1 VASRTR
7 GRLIFGEGILGAMP
21 VSVGAFY
28 NPHLA
33 RATLEAHGLIQ
44 HLAMADPPRPD
55 DPHFPAIRERFV
67 LLLHDF
73 LGQLSEPLDPV
84 ALDRARRLAA
94 LYATPWAAEHLQR
107 VHTTPGDAFVDY
119 VFPPLYTED
128 LLADYVANA
137 RALREA
143 LGVPLALEPI
153 PTYLALPLP
162 TLGETEFVRR
172 FYAESGCDMLLDVSH
187 AWLSAHYAGTPPRE
201 FVAAL
206 PLERVV
212 ELHVAGV
219 ERDRDL
225 DGPWIGAAV
234 PDRELLDLAL
244 YAAERTPALRA
255 VTFDAFSSALTADA
269 LRAGVGAI
277 RDAFGLPA

>member
-1 VASRTR
+1 
-7 GRLIFGEGILGAMP
+7 MP

-33 RATLEAHGLIQ
+33 VATLDARGLIE

-73 LGQLSEPLDPV
+73 LGQLSEPLAGA

-94 LYATPWAAEHLQR
+94 LYRSPWTAEHLQR
-107 VHTTPGDAFVDY
+107 VHTTEGDAFVDY
-119 VFPPLYTED
+119 VFPPVYTTD

-143 LGVPLALEPI
+143 LGLPLVLEPI
-153 PTYLALPLP
+153 PTYLALPV
-162 TLGETEFVRR
+162 TQLGEIEFVTR
-172 FYAESGCDMLLDVSH
+172 FYAESGCGMLLDVSH
-187 AWLSAHYAGTPPRE
+187 AWLSAHYAGIAPRE

-219 ERDRDL
+219 EPDRDL
-225 DGPWIGAAV
+225 GGPWIGAAV
-234 PDRELLDLAL
+234 PDREILDLAVF
-244 YAAERTPALRA
+244 AAERAPGLRA
-255 VTFDAFSSALTADA
+255 VTFDAFSTALTAET
-269 LRAGVGAI
+269 LEAGVRAI
-277 RDAFGLPA
+277 RNAFALPA

>member
-1 VASRTR
+1 MA
-7 GRLIFGEGILGAMP
+7 I
-21 VSVGAFY
+21 SVGAFY

-33 RATLEAHGLIQ
+33 AAILDAQGLIE

-55 DPHFPAIRERFV
+55 DPHFAAIRARFV

-73 LGQLSEPLDPV
+73 LGQLSEPLEGA
-84 ALDRARRLAA
+84 ALERARTLAG
-94 LYATPWAAEHLQR
+94 LYGSPWAAEHLQR
-107 VHTTPGDAFVDY
+107 VHTTDGAAFVDY

-143 LGVPLALEPI
+143 LGLPLVLEPI
-153 PTYLALPLP
+153 PTYLALPLQQ
-162 TLGETEFVRR
+162 LGEIEFVHR
-172 FYAESGCDMLLDVSH
+172 FYAGSGCGMLLDVSH
-187 AWLSAHYAGTPPRE
+187 AWLSAYYAGVSPRE

-219 ERDRDL
+219 EPDRDL
-225 DGPWIGAAV
+225 GGPWIGAAV
-234 PDRELLDLAL
+234 PDREILDLAV
-244 YAAERTPALRA
+244 YAAGRASGLRA
-255 VTFDAFSSALTADA
+255 VTFDAFSTALTAQT

-277 RDAFGLPA
+277 RDAFGLPT

>member
-1 VASRTR
+1 MT
-7 GRLIFGEGILGAMP
+7 I
-21 VSVGAFY
+21 SVGAFY

-33 RATLEAHGLIQ
+33 AATLELRGFVQ

-55 DPHFPAIRERFV
+55 DPHFAAIRQGFV

-73 LGQLSEPLDPV
+73 LGQLSEPVDGA
-84 ALDRARRLAA
+84 ALERARHLLG
-94 LYATPWAAEHLQR
+94 LYRSPWAAEHLQR
-107 VHTTPGDAFVDY
+107 VHTTAGETFVDY
-119 VFPPLYTED
+119 VFPPVYTED

-143 LGVPLALEPI
+143 LGVPLVLEPI
-153 PTYLALPLP
+153 PTYLPLP
-162 TLGETEFVRR
+162 TPQLGEVEFVHR

-187 AWLSAHYAGTPPRE
+187 AWLSSHYAGLSPRE

-219 ERDRDL
+219 EADADL
-225 DGPWIGAAV
+225 GGPWIGAAV
-234 PDRELLDLAL
+234 PGRELLDLAL
-244 YAAERTPALRA
+244 LAAGRAPGLRA
-255 VTFDAFSSALTADA
+255 VTFDAFSSELDASA
-269 LRAGVGAI
+269 LRAGVRAI
-277 RDAFGLPA
+277 RDAFALPA

>member
-1 VASRTR
+1 MYGMA
-7 GRLIFGEGILGAMP
+7 

-33 RATLEAHGLIQ
+33 TATLEAQGLIQ

-73 LGQLSEPLDPV
+73 LGQLSEPLRGAALERARALV
-84 ALDRARRLAA
+84 ALYRS
-94 LYATPWAAEHLQR
+94 PWAAEHLQR
-107 VHTTPGDAFVDY
+107 VHTTDGDAFVDY
-119 VFPPLYTED
+119 VFPPVYTED

-143 LGVPLALEPI
+143 LGVPLVLEPI
-153 PTYLALPLP
+153 PTYLGLPLP
-162 TLGETEFVRR
+162 QLGEIEFVRR
-172 FYAESGCDMLLDVSH
+172 FYAESGCGMLLDISH
-187 AWLSAHYAGTPPRE
+187 AWLSAHYAGVPPRE
-201 FVAAL
+201 FIAAL
-206 PLERVV
+206 PLERIV

-219 ERDRDL
+219 EPDRDL
-225 DGPWIGAAV
+225 GGPWIGAAV
-234 PDRELLDLAL
+234 PDREILDLGV
-244 YAAERTPALRA
+244 YAAARAPGLRA
-255 VTFDAFSSALTADA
+255 VTFDAFSTALGADA
-269 LRAGVGAI
+269 LCAGVRAI

>member
-1 VASRTR
+1 MA
-7 GRLIFGEGILGAMP
+7 
-21 VSVGAFY
+21 VSIGAFY

-33 RATLEAHGLIQ
+33 GATLRAEGLIE

-84 ALDRARRLAA
+84 AFERARRLAG
-94 LYATPWAAEHLQR
+94 LYRTPWAAEHLQR
-107 VHTTPGDAFVDY
+107 VHTTSGDAFVDY

-137 RALREA
+137 RALRES
-143 LGVPLALEPI
+143 LGLPLVLEPI

-162 TLGETEFVRR
+162 QLGEIEFVSR
-172 FYAESGCDMLLDVSH
+172 FFAASGCGMLLDVSH
-187 AWLSAHYAGTPPRE
+187 AWLSAHYAGASPRE

-206 PLERVV
+206 PLTHVV
-212 ELHVAGV
+212 ELHVAGL
-219 ERDRDL
+219 EPDKDL
-225 DGPWIGAAV
+225 GGPWIGAAV

-244 YAAERTPALRA
+244 FAAARAPALRA
-255 VTFDAFSSALTADA
+255 VTFDAFSTELTADT
-269 LRAGVGAI
+269 LRAGVAAI
-277 RDAFGLPA
+277 RDAFALPR

>member
-1 VASRTR
+1 
-7 GRLIFGEGILGAMP
+7 MK

-33 RATLEAHGLIQ
+33 PALLEAGGLVE

-55 DPHFPAIRERFV
+55 DPHFAAIRERFV

-73 LGQLSEPLDPV
+73 LGQLSEPIGSEPLE
-84 ALDRARRLAA
+84 RARRLVA
-94 LYATPWAAEHLQR
+94 LYRPPWAAEHLQR
-107 VHTTPGDAFVDY
+107 VHTTEGDAFVDY

-143 LGVPLALEPI
+143 LGVELVLEPI
-153 PTYLALPLP
+153 PTFLPLALRQ
-162 TLGETEFVRR
+162 LGEVEFVHR
-172 FYAESGCDMLLDVSH
+172 FYAESGCGFLLDVAH
-187 AWLSAHYAGTPPRE
+187 AWLTAHYAGLPPRE

-206 PLERVV
+206 PLERIV

-219 ERDRDL
+219 EPDRDL
-225 DGPWIGAAV
+225 GGPWIGAAV
-234 PDRELLDLAL
+234 PGRELLELAV
-244 YAAERTPALRA
+244 YAAERAPGLRA
-255 VTFDAFSSALTADA
+255 VTFDAFSSQLTAA
-269 LRAGVGAI
+269 TLVAGVGAI
-277 RDAFGLPA
+277 RDAFGLRV